1 MANGVASTLDLVPV
15 PGAPDRLMRREAAR
29 QMGALRAAFAAHFGV
44 PLYLAETFRSLK
56 TQQDYYRTYPR
67 GSAAVPGT
75 SFHGTGDAAD
85 IWTGVDK
92 YGTPQHQWMQANAPA
107 YGFTNTQGKATR
119 SSRYPNGEAH
129 HWVYV
134 GRPTIVAGLDSAT
147 IDNDGNDMADITQ
160 GQVQWIANTLLD
172 TGIKT
177 AVGDRTVK
185 QVLSDALLFGQA
197 NANEIAAVKAGLAG
211 TPGAVWAVRL
221 EHTVAKDAQGKPLSI
236 PAGDLLRYEP
246 AEHEGTRRAVAAVGR
261 ADVDLDYAAVVAE
274 LKASGLDPATFATYA
289 ADEADRRER
298 DRLGS

>member
-1 MANGVASTLDLVPV
+1 MANGVASTLDLAPV
-15 PGAPDRLMRREAAR
+15 PGLPDRLMRREAAR

-134 GRPTIVAGLDSAT
+134 GRPTAVAGLDT
-147 IDNDGNDMADITQ
+147 EEIDMPLTKDDYEK
-160 GQVQWIANTLLD
+160 IA
-172 TGIKT
+172 G
-177 AVGDRTVK
+177 
-185 QVLSDALLFGQA
+185 F
-197 NANEIAAVKAGLAG
+197 
-211 TPGAVWAVRL
+211 VWAY
-221 EHTVAKDAQGKPLSI
+221 PLKNHADGRA
-236 PAGDLLRYEP
+236 PAAGDLVGFSQVSDIARRDELMARLAQIVEWLDNKFRSLGVEQD
-246 AEHEGTRRAVAAVGR
+246 ADTVELMAALRAVAPGDTTVL
-261 ADVDLDYAAVVAE
+261 ADLTPVLAAVE
-274 LKASGLDPATFATYA
+274 SLKASLPEATRKALA
-289 ADEADRRER
+289 AA
-298 DRLGS
+298 LAS